1 MAEPIDHVPEVV
13 VDRGWIGEHANAQP
27 IQAG

>member
-1 MAEPIDHVPEVV
+1 VVEPIDHVPEVM
-13 VDRGWIGEHANAQP
+13 VDRGWIGEHANAQS